1 MQTVSLLR
9 RTSMG
14 KYSLEAFVTNFPA
27 MCTLV
32 AWFFAQFLKVI
43 VTLVKEKV
51 FKPKILLFSLGG
63 MPSSHSASVCS
74 LWTACAIEYG
84 FNSAAFAISGL
95 LAMVV
100 MTDAMGVRWET
111 GEQSKIINKLVKEIF
126 TGTSEEAETALKELV
141 GHTPIQ
147 VFVGAFVGIAVPFVM
162 MLIMK

>member
-1 MQTVSLLR
+1 
-9 RTSMG
+9 MG
-14 KYSLEAFVTNFPA
+14 KYSLEAFITNFPA

-32 AWFFAQFLKVI
+32 AWFFAQFLKVV
-43 VTLVKEKV
+43 VTLFKEKV

-63 MPSSHSASVCS
+63 MPSSHSASVCA

-84 FNSAAFAISGL
+84 FGSAEFAITGL